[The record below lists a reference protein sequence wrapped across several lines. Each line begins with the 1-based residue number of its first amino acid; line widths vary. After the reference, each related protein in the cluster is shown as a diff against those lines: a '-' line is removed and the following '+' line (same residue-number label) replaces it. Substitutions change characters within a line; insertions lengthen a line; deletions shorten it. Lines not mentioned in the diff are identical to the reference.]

1 MKKWKVN
8 SWRNYPVKH
17 IPEYKDENELNLVLS
32 KLDPKSISYAD
43 TIYRRG
49 SSYERMGNYN
59 KSDSDLTLS
68 LKLNPDDPYV
78 LNYLAYSWL
87 ERNYNLNIAV
97 EMLLKAH
104 NQKKNDP
111 YITDSLGWAYFLIG
125 DYEKAEEY
133 LKAAIEISPDDPVIM
148 DHYGDTLWYLG
159 RKLQANYFWKNSLSV
174 DKDNDLDRNKIKSK
188 LINGL

>member
-1 MKKWKVN
+1 
-8 SWRNYPVKH
+8 
-17 IPEYKDENELNLVLS
+17 
-32 KLDPKSISYAD
+32 
-43 TIYRRG
+43 
-49 SSYERMGNYN
+49 
-59 KSDSDLTLS
+59 
-68 LKLNPDDPYV
+68 
-78 LNYLAYSWL
+78 
-87 ERNYNLNIAV
+87 
-97 EMLLKAH
+97 MLLKAH

-111 YITDSLGWAYFLIG
+111 YITDSLGWAYFLMG

-133 LKAAIEISPDDPVIM
+133 LQAAIEISPDDPVIM